1 MIAQGD
7 SLDILKMKT
16 VEARDLKVV
25 MVTQITQLKE
35 LNLSNVSFL
44 DHVTSYQDCK
54 RLVCSNNDTM
64 MIFEFKF
71 GNWIIWK
78 LIPLPKFF

>member
-1 MIAQGD
+1 MALGD

-25 MVTQITQLKE
+25 TVTQITQLKE

-44 DHVTSYQDCK
+44 M
-54 RLVCSNNDTM
+54 SNLGTVL
-64 MIFEFKF
+64 F
-71 GNWIIWK
+71 GNKYPLLFSK
-78 LIPLPKFF
+78 LNFNFLRLSHLSSV